1 MTRIGKI
8 LVVCVVLLLCASLSS
23 GDEPLL
29 SAKVDKTALSPDDS
43 LTLTVTINTEG
54 VILSG
59 EPDIPPLDD
68 FEIVNSYQSTNFSM
82 IPGQVSMVRIFS
94 LVLKPRKTGSLTI
107 PAVKFRLKG
116 KEWSTSPISVNVS
129 AGGTPTAP
137 TLPKTTQGLP
147 QKGLGLPPSE
157 NITRDPFIEAVLN
170 KTTCYVNEPIIY
182 TFRLYSKRTTWA
194 DTRLIPPSFKGFIV
208 EEPPGNKSS
217 RFVAIGD
224 EPYHLEEVQYLLI
237 PVAQGRFEIEPA
249 KFSYL
254 TDFFFGDRNTLKTEA
269 LEVSVL
275 PLPEQGKPQG
285 FSGAV
290 GNFSATATMEKKP
303 ARVDEPLGLSVSIIG
318 DGNLKPVAV
327 LELPDILNTR
337 VYPSKITE
345 TRTPEL
351 NIRKVFE
358 YLLIPEKEGPLS
370 MEPICLSFFDPGKGG
385 YSRSCT
391 QPISLSAEASGK
403 TGTRG
408 EASGP
413 TPPDI
418 QPIALKIDTSVRH
431 SISRN
436 AFLILLFS
444 PWLLIASVPAF
455 RFLRIFIGKDNGK
468 AQKRKAKAEFLK
480 GLKALSRADIS
491 PKDFFSESYRLLSYY
506 IERRF
511 GLKAGG
517 MTHEELLRRLY
528 DLGARE
534 NALSLLK
541 NFLVRSDAVRFSS
554 AELRDEDRGKTISGL
569 RTLISELDRLP

>member
-1 MTRIGKI
+1 MTRIGKSMGVFAAI
-8 LVVCVVLLLCASLSS
+8 LLCASLSA

-29 SAKVDKTALSPDDS
+29 SAKVDKTALYLNDS
-43 LTLTVTINTEG
+43 LTLTISITTEG
-54 VILSG
+54 VSLSG

-68 FEIVNSYQSTNFSM
+68 FEITNSYQSTNFSM
-82 IPGQVSMVRIFS
+82 IPGQVSMVRIIS
-94 LVLKPRKTGSLTI
+94 LVLKPRKTGTLTI
-107 PAVKFRLKG
+107 PAVKFKIKG
-116 KEWSTSPISVNVS
+116 KEFSTSPISVNVS
-129 AGGTPTAP
+129 AKGTPGAP

-147 QKGLGLPPSE
+147 QKGPTLPPSE

-170 KTTCYVNEPIIY
+170 KTTCYVNEPIVY

-194 DTRLIPPSFKGFIV
+194 DTNLIPPSFKGFIV
-208 EEPPGNKSS
+208 EEPPANKSS

-237 PVAQGRFEIEPA
+237 PVAQGSFEIEPA

-254 TDFFFGDRNTLKTEA
+254 TDFFFGDRNTIKTNA

-290 GNFSATATMEKKP
+290 GNFSVTATMEKKP
-303 ARVDEPLGLSVSIIG
+303 ARVDQPLSLSVSVIG
-318 DGNLKPVAV
+318 DGNLKPVTG

-351 NIRKVFE
+351 NVRKVFE
-358 YLLIPEKEGPLS
+358 YLLIPEKEGQLS
-370 MEPICLSFFDPGKGG
+370 IEPICLSFFDPGKGA

-391 QPISLSAEASGK
+391 QPIVLTAEASLK

-413 TPPDI
+413 TAPDI
-418 QPIALKIDTSVRH
+418 QPIALKMDIPLRH
-431 SISRN
+431 PMSRN
-436 AFLILLFS
+436 TFLILLLS
-444 PWLLIASVPAF
+444 PWILIASVPAF
-455 RFLRIFIGKDNGK
+455 RSIRILIDKDGEK
-468 AQKRKAKAEFLK
+468 AQKRRASAEFRK
-480 GLKALSRADIS
+480 GLKALSRSDIA
-491 PKDFFSESYRLLSYY
+491 PKDFFSEAYRLLSYY
-506 IERRF
+506 MERRF

-517 MTHEELLRRLY
+517 MTHEELLRRLS

-541 NFLVRSDAVRFSS
+541 NFLVRSDAVRFSTV
-554 AELRDEDRGKTISGL
+554 ELRDEDRGKTISGL
-569 RTLISELDRLP
+569 LSLISELDRLP